1 VQLGEVY
8 AADVVRGEAGQDVID
23 DDCDDDP
30 CVLTDLPQV
39 FLA

>member
-23 DDCDDDP
+23 DDP

>member
-23 DDCDDDP
+23 DP